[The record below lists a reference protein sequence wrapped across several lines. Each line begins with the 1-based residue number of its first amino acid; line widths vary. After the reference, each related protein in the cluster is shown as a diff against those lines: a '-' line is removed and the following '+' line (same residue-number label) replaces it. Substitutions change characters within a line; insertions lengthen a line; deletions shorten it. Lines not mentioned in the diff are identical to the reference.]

1 MGIKQ
6 KISQIR
12 HNADAKTL
20 LGNFFSLSFLQIA
33 GYVFPFITLPYLSRV
48 IGVERFGDIAFA
60 QAIMLYCQAVVD
72 FGFIYSAVRDIARC
86 RDDKQSVSD
95 IYSTVMWSRFL
106 LVFVSFAILIAC
118 ILSIDKLYDMRY
130 VLLVSF
136 IVVPGHAM
144 FPDWLFQ
151 GIEKMKYITIFSLL
165 MKLVFTVLVFVLI
178 KTPDDYLY
186 QPLLIGLGYVV
197 SGILAMELI
206 KRMGIKLHRP
216 QFSKIKVALKS
227 NVDLFINQIVPN
239 LYNSLSTILL
249 GFMHGS
255 VANGIFD
262 AGNRFNLVS
271 MQFMN
276 VISRTFFPY
285 LSRKLSKHDMYVRLH
300 LGISVICAVFLF
312 AFAPLIIDIFFSKE
326 YYDAVIVLRIMSLSL
341 IFLSLDNIYGT
352 NYLIV
357 VGEEKALRNITFI
370 SSIIGFACAIPMAY
384 YYSYIGVAIVIVFT
398 RCLMALLIT
407 RKALKIKRQND

>member
-1 MGIKQ
+1 MGIKH
-6 KISQIR
+6 KISQFR

-20 LGNFFSLSFLQIA
+20 FENFFSLSFLQIA

-86 RDDKQSVSD
+86 RDDKQSVSE

-118 ILSIDKLYDMRY
+118 ILSIGKLYDMRY

-136 IVVPGHAM
+136 IAVPGHAM

-165 MKLVFTVLVFVLI
+165 MKLVFTILVFVLI
-178 KTPDDYLY
+178 KSPDDYLY

-197 SGILAMELI
+197 SGVLAMSLI

-271 MQFMN
+271 TQFMN

-300 LGISVICAVFLF
+300 LSFSVICAVALF

-357 VGEEKALRNITFI
+357 VGEEKTLRNITFI

-398 RCLMALLIT
+398 RSLMALLIT

>member
-1 MGIKQ
+1 
-6 KISQIR
+6 
-12 HNADAKTL
+12 
-20 LGNFFSLSFLQIA
+20 
-33 GYVFPFITLPYLSRV
+33 
-48 IGVERFGDIAFA
+48 
-60 QAIMLYCQAVVD
+60 
-72 FGFIYSAVRDIARC
+72 
-86 RDDKQSVSD
+86 
-95 IYSTVMWSRFL
+95 
-106 LVFVSFAILIAC
+106 
-118 ILSIDKLYDMRY
+118 

-136 IVVPGHAM
+136 IAVPGHAM

-165 MKLVFTVLVFVLI
+165 MKLVFTILVFVLI
-178 KTPDDYLY
+178 KSPDDYLY

-197 SGILAMELI
+197 SGVLAMSLI

-271 MQFMN
+271 TQFMN

-300 LGISVICAVFLF
+300 LSFSVICAVALF

-357 VGEEKALRNITFI
+357 VGEEKTLRNITFI

-398 RCLMALLIT
+398 RSLMALLIT

>member
-1 MGIKQ
+1 MGIKH
-6 KISQIR
+6 KISQFR

-20 LGNFFSLSFLQIA
+20 FENFFSLSFLQIA

-86 RDDKQSVSD
+86 RDDKQSVSE

-136 IVVPGHAM
+136 IAVPGHAM
-144 FPDWLFQ
+144 FPDWLVQ

-165 MKLVFTVLVFVLI
+165 MKLVFTILVFVLI
-178 KTPDDYLY
+178 KSPDDYLY

-197 SGILAMELI
+197 SGVLAMSLI

-271 MQFMN
+271 TQFMN

-300 LGISVICAVFLF
+300 LSFSVICAVALF

-326 YYDAVIVLRIMSLSL
+326 YYDAVIVLRIMSVSL

-357 VGEEKALRNITFI
+357 VGEEKTLRNITFI

-384 YYSYIGVAIVIVFT
+384 YYSYTGVAIVIVFT

-407 RKALKIKRQND
+407 HKALKIKRQKG